1 MKGAVLSE
9 LRNARASAETIMVS
23 RKLWGEYDIYYYE
36 DSTFRLDG

>member
-9 LRNARASAETIMVS
+9 LRNARVSAETIMVS
-23 RKLWGEYDIYYYE
+23 RKLWGEYDIYYE